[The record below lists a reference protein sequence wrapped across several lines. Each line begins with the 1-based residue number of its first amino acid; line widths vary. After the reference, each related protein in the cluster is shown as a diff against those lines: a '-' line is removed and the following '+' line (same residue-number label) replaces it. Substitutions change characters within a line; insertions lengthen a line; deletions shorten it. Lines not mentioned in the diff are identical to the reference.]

1 MSADLNAT
9 ALSDLESRL
18 PTGKVVHFYNLFP
31 GCRPPQ
37 RAARDGHGTIPIR
50 AYRHCEALCSA
61 AAFGWHVFPPMD
73 FQLVWDGSTEIQWTY
88 GDAEGWYPLDVA
100 QFPYFANQFDEGAPD
115 DARGFSPPFLTAF
128 VEPGVVQIW
137 TGLVARTAPGW
148 NLLLRPPAN
157 VPRDLGY
164 EHFEGIV
171 ETDRWFGPLFFNV
184 RLTRTEVP
192 VRFRAGYPV
201 MQVQPVRREMLG
213 LVDSFEVSDGLA
225 SLSETD
231 WEAFRHTV
239 VRPNQDPSRI
249 RGAYGAESRRG
260 KRRGQEGA

>member
-115 DARGFSPPFLTAF
+115 DS
-128 VEPGVVQIW
+128 
-137 TGLVARTAPGW
+137 
-148 NLLLRPPAN
+148 
-157 VPRDLGY
+157 
-164 EHFEGIV
+164 
-171 ETDRWFGPLFFNV
+171 
-184 RLTRTEVP
+184 
-192 VRFRAGYPV
+192 
-201 MQVQPVRREMLG
+201 
-213 LVDSFEVSDGLA
+213 
-225 SLSETD
+225 
-231 WEAFRHTV
+231 
-239 VRPNQDPSRI
+239 
-249 RGAYGAESRRG
+249 
-260 KRRGQEGA
+260 